1 MKMYFFCNL
10 ENDSRAIGHH
20 MTSFQL
26 DLIIMVVANA
36 HVIKCEKNMSSLM
49 KFLDLVVELFSFNF
63 F

>member
-49 KFLDLVVELFSFNF
+49 KFLDLVV
-63 F
+63 